1 MEPSRTPTL
10 PMDKEIRQ
18 DQKEPISPPHQ
29 PQPNFPC
36 HITMKEKVNG

>member
-10 PMDKEIRQ
+10 PMDKEIRR
-18 DQKEPISPPHQ
+18 DQKEPISP

-36 HITMKEKVNG
+36 HITMKENVNG